1 MIYHVK
7 EGNKTVRFCEWYKFF
22 CVGTINKLLIC
33 YSYEAR
39 LGSLNSF
46 NTCCKTIFK
55 KVHKNMTLE
64 KLNCYIL
71 LLNIQMHLFT
81 CLNISFLP
89 DKSTTIHVTYNS

>member
-1 MIYHVK
+1 M
-7 EGNKTVRFCEWYKFF
+7 
-22 CVGTINKLLIC
+22 GTINKLLIC

-55 KVHKNMTLE
+55 EVHKNMTLE

-71 LLNIQMHLFT
+71 LLNIQMHLFI
-81 CLNISFLP
+81 CLN
-89 DKSTTIHVTYNS
+89 KSVYKLTTIHVAYDL